1 MLPRVAAAAAT
12 ACTVVLLLAVAA
24 AAAAATSPAGVYG
37 AAIVAAEAQRSVHYV
52 STSNLAGNRETIVG
66 DAAVDRGIQRITF
79 THAGTTGHVTVIVAK
94 AAAYVRG
101 DAFTL
106 RNFMALTSAQVSRY
120 AGRWFAVRSPTLEY
134 AVVAEA
140 VQMRSFVN
148 ELTMPGPFTA
158 VPATSIGGRRVTG
171 VRGKLTQSGKTA
183 LLTLYVAGGSPL
195 PVAQVIQGSTG
206 KVTTTMTRWNERVS
220 VVAPR
225 GALAFH

>member
-1 MLPRVAAAAAT
+1 MLPRLAT
-12 ACTVVLLLAVAA
+12 ASAVALSLAVAA
-24 AAAAATSPAGVYG
+24 TAAAATSPAGVYG
-37 AAIVAAEAQRSVHYV
+37 AAIVAAEAQKSVHYV
-52 STSNLAGNRETIVG
+52 STSNLGGNRETIVG

-120 AGRWFAVRSPTLEY
+120 AGRWFSVRSPSLEY
-134 AVVAEA
+134 AVVA

-158 VPATSIGGRRVTG
+158 VPATTVGGRRVTG

-195 PVAQVIQGSTG
+195 PVAQVIQGSNG
-206 KVTTTMTRWNERVS
+206 KVTTTMTHWNERVS

-225 GALAFH
+225 GVLAFH